1 MRNAAPEDDMHDL
14 DGSAAA
20 LESDSDTNQLTGA
33 SSTPRTSHVSYSDDD
48 TEDLGDADADA
59 DAL

>member
-1 MRNAAPEDDMHDL
+1 MHDL

-33 SSTPRTSHVSYSDDD
+33 SSTPRLTFPVHTYSDDD